1 MRISRFIRHR
11 TVRHREHNSC
21 PADPGAYLTVEAS
34 MVLPLVLLLIFGLV
48 MLSLYVYGRAGLEA
62 DSYLLLFRE
71 SVKKNG
77 TEARANIC
85 SAYPAQAAGRFPA
98 LQTPSFTVSEQGR
111 QLILEADTDSAGRS
125 IRIRETAY
133 RYDPPGDIR
142 TYRRLLFIARS
153 VKEKLGGDG
162 RESGDSQAGGG

>member
-1 MRISRFIRHR
+1 MKRRRYL
-11 TVRHREHNSC
+11 
-21 PADPGAYLTVEAS
+21 DAYLTVEAS
-34 MVLPLVLLLIFGLV
+34 MVLPVVLLLIFSLV

-77 TEARANIC
+77 AEAQSGIV

-98 LQTPSFTVSEQGR
+98 LQVPSFTVSEKGR
-111 QLILEADTDSAGRS
+111 QMVLEAQTDSAGRS

-133 RYDPPGDIR
+133 RYDPPGDVR
-142 TYRRLLFIARS
+142 TYRRLLHIARS
-153 VKEKLGGDG
+153 VKEKLDGSGGKEGGGNADAG
-162 RESGDSQAGGG
+162 AAGGG